1 MCGIAGILYKN
12 GTGPVGAALEKLVYG
27 IRHRG
32 EDSSGVA
39 IFSGREKG
47 PAGGDVLF
55 IQVRLEDRQDKQA
68 EESLLATVRT
78 VLQEAG
84 GTVLEAHSRG
94 TIMSIRTVYP
104 GSVLDL
110 CYELDKRNVQTIS
123 VGYQLRMYKDLG
135 TADVLDHVYG
145 YTSIYGTH
153 GIGHARLAT
162 ESIVSPDRAHP
173 FWAYGFSDV
182 AIVHNG
188 QLTNYWKLRRRFE
201 SWGYRFRTDNDSE
214 LIAIYTAHYL
224 KEGKKLQEIMEQSLT
239 DLDGT
244 YTFLVATPTEIGFA
258 KDKLAAK
265 PLVYVDMED
274 KVVLAS
280 EEIALRALLPDLEN
294 VPVADP
300 PPCTAGTWSISGEH
314 NFTKLTYRAVG
325 LE

>member
-1 MCGIAGILYKN
+1 MCGIGGVLYKN
-12 GTGPVGAALEKLVYG
+12 STGKVGADLERLIYG

-39 IFSGREKG
+39 IFSAREKSG
-47 PAGGDVLF
+47 EQDILLMNVRGESDRAAEDVLTTIEGLLKKEGGAILDAQTKGSIVS
-55 IQVRLEDRQDKQA
+55 IQA
-68 EESLLATVRT
+68 
-78 VLQEAG
+78 
-84 GTVLEAHSRG
+84 
-94 TIMSIRTVYP
+94 VYG

-123 VGYQLRMYKDLG
+123 IGNQLRIYKDLG
-135 TADVLDHVYG
+135 TSDQLDK
-145 YTSIYGTH
+145 IYHYSDIDGTH

-162 ESIVSPDRAHP
+162 ESSVSPDRAHP
-173 FWAYGFSDV
+173 FWAYGFRDV

-201 SWGYRFRTDNDSE
+201 SWGYHFRTDNDSE

-224 KEGKKLQEIMEQSLT
+224 KKGMKLQDILEQSLG

-244 YTFLVATPTEIGFA
+244 YTFLVSTPTEIGFA

-265 PLVYVDMED
+265 PLVYADLED
-274 KVVLAS
+274 RVVLAS
-280 EEIALRALLPDLEN
+280 EEISLQALLPDMEN
-294 VPVADP
+294 IAVVEP
-300 PPCTAGTWSISGEH
+300 PPYLTGTWSVTGEH
-314 NFTKLTYRAVG
+314 NFKKLTYQAVG

>member
-12 GTGPVGAALEKLVYG
+12 RTGPVGADLEKLVYG

-39 IFSGREKG
+39 IFCPRSATANGREVLLIH
-47 PAGGDVLF
+47 ARVENGGGT
-55 IQVRLEDRQDKQA
+55 EAA
-68 EESLLATVRT
+68 EAVVATVKE
-78 VLQEAG
+78 VVEAG
-84 GTVLEAHSRG
+84 GGEILDFETRG
-94 TIMSIRTVYP
+94 TIVGIRTVFT
-104 GSVLDL
+104 GSVLEL
-110 CYELDKRNVQTIS
+110 CYELDRKNVQTIS
-123 VGYQLRMYKDLG
+123 VGNHLRLYKDLG
-135 TADVLDHVYG
+135 TADVLDKAYN
-145 YTSIYGTH
+145 YTAISGTH

-224 KEGKKLQEIMEQSLT
+224 KKGLKLQEIMERSLA

-274 KVVLAS
+274 RVVLAS
-280 EEIALRALLPDLEN
+280 EEVALRHLLPDLEN
-294 VPVADP
+294 VTVEDP
-300 PPCTAGTWSISGEH
+300 PPYTAGTWSITGEH
-314 NFTKLTYRAVG
+314 QFTKLTYRAVG

>member
-1 MCGIAGILYKN
+1 MCGIGGVLYKGKN
-12 GTGPVGAALEKLVYG
+12 GPVGDDLKQLVYG

-39 IFSGREKG
+39 VFSARENCGDGAELILNVRVEKCGCQSGGETLNVIRKLLTDTGGRVI
-47 PAGGDVLF
+47 DTRVN
-55 IQVRLEDRQDKQA
+55 
-68 EESLLATVRT
+68 
-78 VLQEAG
+78 
-84 GTVLEAHSRG
+84 G
-94 TIMSIRTVYP
+94 TIMSIRILYG

-110 CYELDKRNVQTIS
+110 CYLLDQYNVQTIS
-123 VGYQLRMYKDLG
+123 VGNRLRIYKDLG
-135 TADVLDHVYG
+135 TSDRLDEAYNYSG
-145 YTSIYGTH
+145 LAGTH

-162 ESIVSPDRAHP
+162 ESVVSPDRAHP

-201 SWGYRFRTDNDSE
+201 RWGYRFRTDNDSE
-214 LIAIYTAHYL
+214 LIAIYSAHYL
-224 KEGKKLQEIMEQSLT
+224 KQGLELQGVLEQSLA

-265 PLVYVDMED
+265 PLVYVELED
-274 KVVLAS
+274 RVVLAS
-280 EEIALRALLPDLEN
+280 EEISLRALLPGEEGYT
-294 VPVADP
+294 VEEP
-300 PPCTAGTWSISGEH
+300 PPYIAGTWNVSGERRMK
-314 NFTKLTYRAVG
+314 KLTYRAVG